1 LPHNTQPSNRWYV
14 LILAS
19 LTLALGYAA
28 PLMCMPVLFKEIL
41 DELGLNL
48 VQVGTIWG
56 MVFLAGLPI
65 FLIGGML
72 GDRFGLKRII
82 VFSCFFIGIA
92 GALRGLSSDFISLAA
107 TAFLYGILS
116 AIIMT
121 NMPRISKIWFS
132 GQRIGI
138 ANGVI
143 ATGMSVGFTTGAML
157 SATVLSPWLGGWRN
171 VLFLYGAVS
180 LMFSMLWLFTVR
192 EPGRDHSSEAPG
204 TVRMR
209 QALSHVARLKGVWLL
224 GFSFFG
230 YIGCIQGVVGYLP
243 LYLRDIGWA
252 PTSADGTLAA
262 FNIAG
267 AIGAIPITL
276 LSDKLGIRKTILIA
290 LMILAIGSTVLL
302 PFFSNELVWGL
313 AFLIGFTRDP
323 CIALLIVMNL
333 EHEKV
338 SVAYAGT
345 ALGLFYTVSQMNG
358 AISPPLGNSLASISL
373 GTPFFFWAALA
384 VMGAFI
390 LSFAKETG
398 WKARKKEHIVY
409 GKRDPRFRMR

>member
-1 LPHNTQPSNRWYV
+1 
-14 LILAS
+14 
-19 LTLALGYAA
+19 
-28 PLMCMPVLFKEIL
+28 MPVLFKEIL

-82 VFSCFFIGIA
+82 IFTCFSVGIA
-92 GALRGLSSDFISLAA
+92 GALRGLSSGFISLAA
-107 TAFLYGILS
+107 TSFLYGILS
-116 AIIMT
+116 AILMA
-121 NMPRISKIWFS
+121 NMPRVSKIWFS
-132 GQRIGI
+132 RQRIGI

-143 ATGMSVGFTTGAML
+143 ATGMSLGFTIGAML

-180 LMFSMLWLFTVR
+180 VAFSMLWIFTVR
-192 EPGRDHSSEAPG
+192 EPGRDHSSDASG

-209 QALSHVARLKGVWLL
+209 QALSHVSRLKGVWLL
-224 GFSFFG
+224 GLSFFG
-230 YIGCIQGVVGYLP
+230 YIGCIQGVVGYIP
-243 LYLRDIGWA
+243 LYLRTIGWVPA
-252 PTSADGTLAA
+252 SADGTLAA
-262 FNIAG
+262 LNIAG
-267 AIGAIPITL
+267 ALSAIPITL
-276 LSDKLGIRKTILIA
+276 LSDKLGLRKPILIT
-290 LMILAIGSTVLL
+290 LMIMAAVSVLLL
-302 PFFSNELVWGL
+302 PFFNSEFAWGL
-313 AFLIGFTRDP
+313 AFLVGFTRDP

-333 EHEKV
+333 ENEKV

-345 ALGLFYTVSQMNG
+345 ALGLFYTVSQISG
-358 AISPPLGNSLASISL
+358 ALSPPIGNSLAGISI

-390 LSFAKETG
+390 LSFVQETG
-398 WKARKKEHIVY
+398 WKARQKGHRVY
-409 GKRDPRFRMR
+409 GKHLQVSDEVI

>member
-1 LPHNTQPSNRWYV
+1 LT
-14 LILAS
+14 A

-28 PLMCMPVLFKEIL
+28 PLMCMPVLFKEIS

-65 FLIGGML
+65 FLIAGML

-82 VFSCFFIGIA
+82 IFSCFSVGIA
-92 GALRGLSSDFISLAA
+92 GALRGLSSGFISLAA

-116 AIIMT
+116 AIIMA
-121 NMPRISKIWFS
+121 NMPRVSKIWFS

-143 ATGMSVGFTTGAML
+143 ATGMSLGFTLGAMI
-157 SATVLSPWLGGWRN
+157 SDTVLSPWLGGWRN

-180 LMFSMLWLFTVR
+180 VMFSMLWLVTVR
-192 EPGRDHSSEAPG
+192 EPGRDHASDAPG

-209 QALSHVARLKGVWLL
+209 QALAHVARIKSIWLL
-224 GFSFFG
+224 GFAFFG
-230 YIGCIQGVVGYLP
+230 YMGCIQGVVGYLP
-243 LYLRDIGWA
+243 LYLRTLGWA
-252 PTSADGTLAA
+252 PASADGTLAA

-267 AIGAIPITL
+267 AVGAIPITL
-276 LSDKLGIRKTILIA
+276 LSDKLGLRKTILII
-290 LMILAIGSTVLL
+290 LMILAVVGTILL
-302 PFFSNELVWGL
+302 PFFNNELVWVL
-313 AFLIGFTRDP
+313 AFSIGFTRDP
-323 CIALLIVMNL
+323 SIALLIVMNL

-338 SVAYAGT
+338 GVAYAGT
-345 ALGLFYTVSQMNG
+345 ALGLFYTVSQMSG
-358 AISPPLGNSLASISL
+358 ALSPPVGNSLASISI

-390 LSFAKETG
+390 LSFAQESG
-398 WKARKKEHIVY
+398 WKAQKK
-409 GKRDPRFRMR
+409 K

>member
-1 LPHNTQPSNRWYV
+1 LSNSNQPSNRWYV
-14 LILAS
+14 LILTA

-28 PLMCMPVLFKEIL
+28 PLMCMPVLFKEIS

-65 FLIGGML
+65 FLIAGML

-82 VFSCFFIGIA
+82 IFSCFSVGIA
-92 GALRGLSSDFISLAA
+92 GALRGLSSGFISLAA

-116 AIIMT
+116 AIIMA
-121 NMPRISKIWFS
+121 NMPRVSKIWFS

-143 ATGMSVGFTTGAML
+143 ATGMSLGFTLGAMI
-157 SATVLSPWLGGWRN
+157 SDTVLSPWLGGWRN

-180 LMFSMLWLFTVR
+180 VMFSMLWLVTVR
-192 EPGRDHSSEAPG
+192 EPGRDHASDAPG

-209 QALSHVARLKGVWLL
+209 QALAHVARIKSIWLL
-224 GFSFFG
+224 GFAFFG
-230 YIGCIQGVVGYLP
+230 YMGCIQGVVGYLP
-243 LYLRDIGWA
+243 LYLRTLGWA
-252 PTSADGTLAA
+252 PASADGTLAA

-267 AIGAIPITL
+267 AVGAIPITL
-276 LSDKLGIRKTILIA
+276 LSDKLGLRKTILII
-290 LMILAIGSTVLL
+290 LMILAVVGTILL
-302 PFFSNELVWGL
+302 PFFNNELVWVL
-313 AFLIGFTRDP
+313 AFSIGFTRDP
-323 CIALLIVMNL
+323 SIALLIVMNL

-338 SVAYAGT
+338 GVAYAGT
-345 ALGLFYTVSQMNG
+345 ALGLFYTVSQMSG
-358 AISPPLGNSLASISL
+358 ALSPPVGNSLASISI

-390 LSFAKETG
+390 LSFAQESG
-398 WKARKKEHIVY
+398 WKAQKK
-409 GKRDPRFRMR
+409 K

>member
-1 LPHNTQPSNRWYV
+1 
-14 LILAS
+14 
-19 LTLALGYAA
+19 
-28 PLMCMPVLFKEIL
+28 MPVLFKEIS

-65 FLIGGML
+65 FLIAGML

-82 VFSCFFIGIA
+82 IFSCFSVGIA
-92 GALRGLSSDFISLAA
+92 GALRGLSSGFISLAA

-116 AIIMT
+116 AIIMA
-121 NMPRISKIWFS
+121 NMPRVSKIWFS

-143 ATGMSVGFTTGAML
+143 ATGMSLGFTLGAMI
-157 SATVLSPWLGGWRN
+157 SDTVLSPWLGGWRN

-180 LMFSMLWLFTVR
+180 VMFSMLWLVTVR
-192 EPGRDHSSEAPG
+192 EPGRDHASDAPG

-209 QALSHVARLKGVWLL
+209 QALAHVARIKSIWLL
-224 GFSFFG
+224 GFAFFG
-230 YIGCIQGVVGYLP
+230 YMGCIQGVVGYLP
-243 LYLRDIGWA
+243 LYLRTLGWA
-252 PTSADGTLAA
+252 PASADGTLAA

-267 AIGAIPITL
+267 AVGAIPITL
-276 LSDKLGIRKTILIA
+276 LSDKLGLRKTILII
-290 LMILAIGSTVLL
+290 LMILAVVGTILL
-302 PFFSNELVWGL
+302 PFFNNELVWVL
-313 AFLIGFTRDP
+313 AFSIGFTRDP
-323 CIALLIVMNL
+323 SIALLIVMNL

-338 SVAYAGT
+338 GVAYAGT
-345 ALGLFYTVSQMNG
+345 ALGLFYTVSQMSG
-358 AISPPLGNSLASISL
+358 ALSPPVGNSLASISI

-390 LSFAKETG
+390 LSFAQESG
-398 WKARKKEHIVY
+398 WKAQKK
-409 GKRDPRFRMR
+409 K